1 MDYLKIKDISMN
13 FHSNKGITEALTNI
27 NFSVDKSDFIRIV
40 KDKQGNICI
49 DKTGKLSGRGAY
61 ICHNVECFNKAKKSK
76 KIEKVFETK
85 LTDEIYNDLEKMFNM
100 E

>member
-1 MDYLKIKDISMN
+1 MKKKPQRTCIVCNEQK
-13 FHSNKGITEALTNI
+13 
-27 NFSVDKSDFIRIV
+27 DKSDFIRIV